1 MNNILIVIFVFYVL
15 LSFLLAYVS
24 SILAKSRNQSRALW
38 FWLTLI
44 FPIAIVFIAFKDKQ
58 AFKSNYSKKNDV
70 QSENNFNVFV
80 SLWTLTIK
88 EVRRF
93 LRIWVQTLV
102 PPAVTMSLYFVIFG
116 SLIGPRIGS
125 MDGFDYIQYM
135 IPGLIMLSVIT
146 NSYNNVVSSFYAVK
160 FQKSIEELLISPMP
174 NWTILLGFVLG
185 GVSRGVLIGIIV
197 FGVSLLFYPDF
208 TVANPV
214 LTITVLFLTSVLFS
228 LMGFINAVF
237 ADSFDDISI
246 IPTFILTP
254 LIYLGGVFYSINILP
269 DVWRSISMANPMLYV
284 VNTFREGMLGVS
296 DVSIPFSLGMII
308 TFILVLSVSC
318 LYLLKKGTGIRQ

>member
-1 MNNILIVIFVFYVL
+1 MLM
-15 LSFLLAYVS
+15 
-24 SILAKSRNQSRALW
+24 K
-38 FWLTLI
+38 T
-44 FPIAIVFIAFKDKQ
+44 
-58 AFKSNYSKKNDV
+58 
-70 QSENNFNVFV
+70 NFNVSV
-80 SLWTLTIK
+80 SLWTLTVK

-146 NSYNNVVSSFYAVK
+146 NSYNNVVSSFYSVK
-160 FQKSIEELLISPMP
+160 FQKSIEGLLISPMP

-185 GVSRGVLIGIIV
+185 GVCRGVLIGIIV
-197 FGVSLLFYPDF
+197 FGVSLLFYPNF
-208 TVANPV
+208 TVANPA

-254 LIYLGGVFYSINILP
+254 LIYLGGVFRENVTTLGKRGTIWCRVYPNNSEHYFG
-269 DVWRSISMANPMLYV
+269 VA
-284 VNTFREGMLGVS
+284 TFR
-296 DVSIPFSLGMII
+296 
-308 TFILVLSVSC
+308 VLLYRVNV
-318 LYLLKKGTGIRQ
+318 LTYLLTYVQKMVKSEYREFQDRSAHRF

>member
-1 MNNILIVIFVFYVL
+1 MLM
-15 LSFLLAYVS
+15 
-24 SILAKSRNQSRALW
+24 K
-38 FWLTLI
+38 T
-44 FPIAIVFIAFKDKQ
+44 
-58 AFKSNYSKKNDV
+58 
-70 QSENNFNVFV
+70 NFNVSV
-80 SLWTLTIK
+80 SLWTLTVK

-146 NSYNNVVSSFYAVK
+146 NSYNNVVSSFYSVK

-185 GVSRGVLIGIIV
+185 GVCRGVLIGIIV

-208 TVANPV
+208 TVANPI
-214 LTITVLFLTSVLFS
+214 LTVIVLFLTSILFS

-296 DVSIPFSLGMII
+296 DVSISFSLGMIVV
-308 TFILVLSVSC
+308 FIGVLTSAC
-318 LYLLKKGTGIRQ
+318 LYFLKKGTGIRQ

>member
-1 MNNILIVIFVFYVL
+1 MKNNISV
-15 LSFLLAYVS
+15 A
-24 SILAKSRNQSRALW
+24 
-38 FWLTLI
+38 
-44 FPIAIVFIAFKDKQ
+44 
-58 AFKSNYSKKNDV
+58 
-70 QSENNFNVFV
+70 
-80 SLWTLTIK
+80 LWTLTVK

-93 LRIWVQTLV
+93 MRIWVQTLV

-125 MDGFDYIQYM
+125 MDGFDYIQFM
-135 IPGLIMLSVIT
+135 IPGLIMMSVIT
-146 NSYNNVVSSFYAVK
+146 NSYNNVVSSFYGIK

-174 NWTILLGFVLG
+174 NWSILLGFVLG
-185 GVSRGVLIGIIV
+185 GVARGVMIGFIV
-197 FGVSLLFYPDF
+197 YGVSLLFYPSF
-208 TVANPV
+208 TIVNPL
-214 LTITVLFLTSVLFS
+214 LTLFVLFLTAILFS

-269 DVWRSISMANPMLYV
+269 EVWRSISMANPMLYV

-296 DVSIPFSLGMII
+296 DVSIMFSLGMILG
-308 TFILVLSVSC
+308 FIGLLTGAC
-318 LYLLKKGTGIRQ
+318 LYLLNKGTGIRE

>member
-1 MNNILIVIFVFYVL
+1 MKNYNIPV
-15 LSFLLAYVS
+15 A
-24 SILAKSRNQSRALW
+24 
-38 FWLTLI
+38 
-44 FPIAIVFIAFKDKQ
+44 
-58 AFKSNYSKKNDV
+58 
-70 QSENNFNVFV
+70 
-80 SLWTLTIK
+80 LWTLAVK

-93 LRIWVQTLV
+93 LRIWIQTLV

-125 MDGFDYIQYM
+125 MDGFDYIQFM
-135 IPGLIMLSVIT
+135 IPGLIMMSVIT
-146 NSYNNVVSSFYAVK
+146 NSYNNVVSSFYSVK

-174 NWTILLGFVLG
+174 NWVILLGFVIG
-185 GVSRGVLIGIIV
+185 GVCRGVLIGFIV
-197 FGVSLLFYPDF
+197 FGVSLLFYPEF
-208 TVANPV
+208 TIVNPP
-214 LTITVLFLTSVLFS
+214 LTLLVLFLTAILFS

-246 IPTFILTP
+246 IPTFVLTP

-269 DVWRSISMANPMLYV
+269 DVYRSISMANPMLYV

-296 DVSIPFSLGMII
+296 DVSILFSLGMIFG
-308 TFILVLSVSC
+308 FIGLLTAAS